1 MNNDL
6 EYRNFSFILNL
17 DQIDKFAELLSKNL
31 EICDVILLNG
41 DLGAGKT
48 TLVKNICNYI
58 NKDEYVSSPS
68 FGLYNIY
75 DLRGVSIWHYDLY
88 RLGENVSTDELLNLD
103 FDEAISNNIT
113 IVEWAERLGGFDFN
127 RYVIQIDIKY
137 FENRMDERLYE
148 IKFLKSSKWSK
159 VLLS

>member
-1 MNNDL
+1 M
-6 EYRNFSFILNL
+6 
-17 DQIDKFAELLSKNL
+17 
-31 EICDVILLNG
+31 
-41 DLGAGKT
+41 GAGKT